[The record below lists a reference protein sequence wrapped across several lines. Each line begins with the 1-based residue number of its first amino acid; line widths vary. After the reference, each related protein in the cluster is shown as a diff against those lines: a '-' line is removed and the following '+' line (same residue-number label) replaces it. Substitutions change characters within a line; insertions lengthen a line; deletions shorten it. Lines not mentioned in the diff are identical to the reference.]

1 MAESLAPSTPNAR
14 ADSARLTGA
23 PLVLARGGWIVFT
36 LVSVGLLAAAMP
48 LACQQ
53 MTTPHTGQQ
62 CADTRFSPA
71 QFAAMQAAG
80 ISISSSATWVIAVQG
95 FVMLVYVGV
104 GALLFWR
111 RSDNRMA
118 LLAATALV
126 LFGNTYSDSHWL
138 GASCALHSAWPAA
151 GLLFDLLELVAGL
164 LGAVLFFTFPSGRW
178 VPRWSRWLLLS
189 GCCRFR

>member
-48 LACQQ
+48 LGCQQ